1 MMTTRVLRSLSILA
15 TLTGAA
21 LAADVKTILQHAK
34 SIEAD
39 ATQINLTLKSKKF
52 DASDLKAKVDG
63 AHANYANLQKAVSEY
78 EAANAG
84 AVNSTEWKAVKDR
97 VELLGI
103 FLNRKNELVSDAQ
116 KNRGMLRAHAQ
127 GIAKRAADLQQ
138 TASRLQSSSTT
149 SSGS

>member
-21 LAADVKTILQHAK
+21 FAADIPTILQHAK

-39 ATQINLTLKSKKF
+39 ATQISQALKSKRF
-52 DASDLKAKVDG
+52 DAAEVKTKIDG
-63 AHANYANLQKAVSEY
+63 AHANFSNLQKAVADY
-78 EAANAG
+78 ETARPNAVSS
-84 AVNSTEWKAVKDR
+84 AEWKAVRDR

-103 FLNRKNELVSDAQ
+103 FLNRKAELVGDAQ

-127 GIAKRAADLQQ
+127 GIVKRAADLQQ

-149 SSGS
+149 TSGS